1 MKRMQDVNLSA
12 KAYSKIYS
20 HVLSKAGYDLSRVEN
35 GAVSIKAEDYN
46 YNNPSAK
53 VRFASTTWYKSRT
66 KFKINVAQEGNGV
79 KDELAVRRKY
89 RERIR
94 GSRVHGAWNK
104 TLLGQD

>member
-1 MKRMQDVNLSA
+1 MQDVNLSA

-35 GAVSIKAEDYN
+35 GAVSTKAEIKY

-79 KDELAVRRKY
+79 KDELAFVENIVNALGVHEY
-89 RERIR
+89 
-94 GSRVHGAWNK
+94 HGAWNK